1 MHPALSV
8 IAFTTLSG
16 AGYGLLIWLGWL
28 IPFHRLPLPSG
39 YAPVGLI
46 LALVL
51 ITIGLFASLAHLG
64 RPERAWRALSQW
76 RSSWL
81 SREGVLAIAC
91 YVPAL
96 LMLFASCS
104 WLDAA
109 HQRWLGPVAIV
120 LALLT
125 VYATS
130 MIYASL
136 RTIPAWH
143 QPLVPALYIGFAL
156 ASGCMLALLLLSI
169 FLPVERLRMPMYTA
183 LISNAL
189 AWTVQ
194 LYYWHRLDH
203 LEVPRASAAVA
214 LDNSVRV
221 RSFEKPHSEDSF
233 VTREMVFR
241 FARERA
247 PRLRWLALICGT
259 LVCSTC
265 IVLAAFVSARFAAIA
280 MLLACVWQMLGIFV
294 SRWLFFAEARHV
306 VSTYYEVD
314 ARR

>member
-28 IPFHRLPLPSG
+28 IPFHRLPLPVG
-39 YAPVGLI
+39 YAPIGVV

-51 ITIGLFASLAHLG
+51 ITTGLLASLAHLG

-81 SREGVLAIAC
+81 SREGLLAIAC
-91 YVPAL
+91 YLPAL
-96 LMLFASCS
+96 LMLLASLG
-104 WLDAA
+104 WIDTA
-109 HQRWLGPVAIV
+109 HLRWLGPVAIV

-125 VYATS
+125 TYATS

-136 RTIPAWH
+136 STVPAWH
-143 QPLVPALYIGFAL
+143 QPLVPALYIGFSL
-156 ASGCMLALLLLSI
+156 ASGCMLAVFLLSI
-169 FLPVERLRMPMYTA
+169 FLPVERLRMPMYTV
-183 LISNAL
+183 LITNAL
-189 AWTVQ
+189 AWTIQ
-194 LYYWHRLDH
+194 LFYWHRLDRLQPPH
-203 LEVPRASAAVA
+203 AASAVA
-214 LDNSVRV
+214 LDPTVRV

-259 LVCSTC
+259 LLSFAC
-265 IVLAAFVSARFAAIA
+265 IVLATFVSARFAVVA

-306 VSTYYEVD
+306 VSIYYEVD

>member
-28 IPFHRLPLPSG
+28 VPFHRLPLPSG

-96 LMLFASCS
+96 TMLLASFS
-104 WLDAA
+104 WIDAA

-136 RTIPAWH
+136 RTVPAWY
-143 QPLVPALYIGFAL
+143 QPLVPTLYIGFSL
-156 ASGCMLALLLLSI
+156 ASGCMLAVFLLSI
-169 FLPVERLRMPMYTA
+169 FLPMERLRMPMYTA
-183 LISNAL
+183 LITNAL
-189 AWTVQ
+189 AWAIQ
-194 LYYWHRLDH
+194 LFYWHRLDR
-203 LEVPRASAAVA
+203 LQPQPAASAVA
-214 LDNSVRV
+214 LDPTVRV
-221 RSFEKPHSEDSF
+221 LSFEKPHSEDSF

-241 FARERA
+241 FARERS

-259 LVCSTC
+259 LLCFVC
-265 IVLAAFVSARFAAIA
+265 IVLAAFVSTRFAAFA
-280 MLLACVWQMLGIFV
+280 MLLACLWQMLGIFV
-294 SRWLFFAEARHV
+294 SRWLFFAEAQHV
-306 VSTYYEVD
+306 VSAYYEVD

>member
-28 IPFHRLPLPSG
+28 IPFHRLPLPAG
-39 YAPVGLI
+39 YAPISIV

-51 ITIGLFASLAHLG
+51 ISTGLLASLAHLG

-91 YVPAL
+91 YVPAV
-96 LMLFASCS
+96 LMLLASFN
-104 WLDAA
+104 WIDAA
-109 HQRWLGPVAIV
+109 HLRWLGPLAIV

-125 VYATS
+125 VFVTS

-136 RTIPAWH
+136 RTIPAWY

-156 ASGCMLALLLLSI
+156 ASGCLLAVFMLSI
-169 FLPVERLRMPMYTA
+169 FVPVERLRMPMFTA
-183 LISNAL
+183 VISNTL
-189 AWTVQ
+189 AWLIQ
-194 LYYWHRLDH
+194 LFYWHRLDQ
-203 LEVPRASAAVA
+203 LQVPRAASAVA
-214 LDNSVRV
+214 LDATVRV

-247 PRLRWLALICGT
+247 PRLRWLALISGT
-259 LVCSTC
+259 LLSFIC
-265 IVLAAFVSARFAAIA
+265 IVLATFVSARFTAAA
-280 MLLACVWQMLGIFV
+280 MLLACIWQLLGIFV

-306 VSTYYEVD
+306 VSSYYEVD
-314 ARR
+314 ARH